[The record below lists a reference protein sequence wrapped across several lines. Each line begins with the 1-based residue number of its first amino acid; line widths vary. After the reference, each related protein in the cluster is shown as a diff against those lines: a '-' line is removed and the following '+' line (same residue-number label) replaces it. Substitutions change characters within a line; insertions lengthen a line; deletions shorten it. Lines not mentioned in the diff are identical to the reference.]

1 MVNGRRYRAPARPT
15 VLICADGLDPAYVE
29 QGVDSGALPTLAR
42 FAAEGFTAEVAAAM
56 PTFTNPNNL
65 SLVTGSPPSVH
76 GVSGNYFLD
85 RHTRVETVM
94 LDERFL
100 RAETIPA
107 ALARAGVAAAV
118 VTAKDKLRRA
128 LGAGLEGI
136 CFSAE
141 RAADATLAGN
151 GIADVETLVGRPT
164 PDPYSADLS
173 LFVLDAGLALLRAG
187 RARLLYLSLSD
198 YVQHAYA
205 PGAPEADAFLR
216 AFDARLAD
224 FAGAGAVVAVTAD
237 HGMSDKAGPDGAP
250 NAVYLEDRLAARFG
264 PGAVRVICP
273 IADPFTRHHGALGG
287 FVRGYVFGEAP
298 PDAVLAAVRAE
309 PLVAEAMTGA
319 EAARRFDLPAD
330 REGDF
335 VAIARAD
342 AVIGARRD
350 EHDLA
355 GLAGARLR
363 SHGGLSEQAV
373 PFVVSA
379 PVTPEVHARAEAG
392 GLRNWDLFDVALNGV
407 AA

>member
-1 MVNGRRYRAPARPT
+1 
-15 VLICADGLDPAYVE
+15 VLICADGLDPAYVA
-29 QGVDSGALPTLAR
+29 QGVAAGTLPALTR
-42 FAAEGFTAEVAAAM
+42 FAAEGFAAESLAAM
-56 PTFTNPNNL
+56 PTFTNPNNM
-65 SLVTGSPPSVH
+65 SLVTGAPPSVH
-76 GVSGNYFLD
+76 GVSGNFFLD
-85 RHTRVETVM
+85 RATREETMM

-107 ALARAGVAAAV
+107 ALSRAGTAVAV

-128 LGAGLEGI
+128 LGAGLDGI

-141 RAADATLAGN
+141 RAADASRDGN
-151 GIADVETLVGRPT
+151 GIAGVEALVGRPT

-173 LFVLDAGLALLRAG
+173 LFVLDAGLALLRTG

-216 AFDARLAD
+216 AFDARLAA
-224 FAGAGAVVAVTAD
+224 FAAAGALVALTAD

-250 NAVYLEDRLAARFG
+250 NVVYLEDRLSERFG

-287 FVRGYVFGEAP
+287 FVRGYVFGAAP
-298 PDAVLAAVRAE
+298 LAAVLEAVRTE

-319 EAARRFDLPAD
+319 EAARRFDLPPD

-342 AVIGARRD
+342 AVIGARRE
-350 EHDLA
+350 EHDVA
-355 GLAGARLR
+355 ALAGARLR
-363 SHGGLSEQAV
+363 SHGGTSEQTT
-373 PFVVSA
+373 PFIVSA
-379 PVTPEVHARAEAG
+379 PVAPEIRARAEAG
-392 GLRNWDLFDVALNGV
+392 RLRNWDLFDVALNGV
-407 AA
+407 AP